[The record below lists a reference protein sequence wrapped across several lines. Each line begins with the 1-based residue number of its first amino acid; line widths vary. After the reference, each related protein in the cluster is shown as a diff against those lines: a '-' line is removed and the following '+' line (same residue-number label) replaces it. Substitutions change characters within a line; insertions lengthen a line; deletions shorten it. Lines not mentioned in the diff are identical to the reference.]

1 MAVRKNP
8 PKIAQRRRDMR
19 AELWPDLDPLE
30 LWDRKES
37 DGWLSIPRAMPL
49 LLRIID
55 GLCDKGKPASSAYLD
70 LWCRTFDD
78 SFVFVN
84 KEREM
89 AVSSG
94 FTGERAVR
102 TWSTRINSLKDLGFI
117 DIKGGPNGPISYVL
131 LYNPYLV
138 VRAHRDKGG
147 VSDLLYNSLRQR
159 MIDVGARDLDTDR
172 TKAAG
177 FAQAE
182 KAMAPSRRQRASQA
196 AGSTSREALA

>member
-1 MAVRKNP
+1 MATRRNP
-8 PKIAQRRRDMR
+8 SKIAQRRREMR
-19 AELWPDLDPLE
+19 AELWPDLDPSK
-30 LWDRKES
+30 LWDRKQS
-37 DGWLSIPRAMPL
+37 DGWLSVPRAMPL

-55 GLCDKGKPASSAYLD
+55 SLCDKGKPASSAYLD

-84 KEREM
+84 KDREM

-102 TWSTRINSLKDLGFI
+102 TWSTRIYSLKDLGFI
-117 DIKGGPNGPISYVL
+117 DIKEGPNGPISYVL
-131 LYNPYLV
+131 LYNLYLV
-138 VRAHRDKGG
+138 VRAHRDKEG

-159 MIDVGARDLDTDR
+159 MIDVGAQDLDADR
-172 TKAAG
+172 PKAAG

-182 KAMAPSRRQRASQA
+182 NATVRFRGRRAIEA
-196 AGSTSREALA
+196 TGSMSREALA

>member
-1 MAVRKNP
+1 MSATKNP
-8 PKIAQRRRDMR
+8 SKIAQRKREMR
-19 AELWPDLDPLE
+19 AELWPDLDPSE
-30 LWDRKES
+30 LWDRKQS
-37 DGWLSIPRAMPL
+37 DGWLSVPRAMPL

-55 GLCDKGKPASSAYLD
+55 SLCDKGKPASSAYLD

-78 SFVFVN
+78 SFIIVN

-117 DIKGGPNGPISYVL
+117 DIKEGPNGSISYVL

-138 VRAHRDKGG
+138 VRAHRDKEG

-159 MIDVGARDLDTDR
+159 MIDVGARDLDSDR
-172 TKAAG
+172 TKGAG
-177 FAQAE
+177 FAQTE
-182 KAMAPSRRQRASQA
+182 KTAVRSRRRRVSQA
-196 AGSTSREALA
+196 ARSKSREAHA